1 MLTDFITTVFVLVD
15 DFCKIYAEYIKKRA
29 IESKPKVCRKPTR
42 VPEITESEIIT
53 IMLLYQRVGGR
64 DFKSFY
70 NYHLKE
76 SFKSAFPKLPTYE
89 RFIELRK
96 RVLPIMETLM
106 YCILKKNSD
115 ELYIDSTPIRVCNN
129 KRIHSHKVFKGLA
142 ARGKSTIGWFF
153 GFKLHICIDSEG
165 NLVSVTLT
173 RGNCDDRVPVEELL
187 KGFQGLVC
195 GDKGYLSQE
204 LFEKLLKKGI
214 KLITGIKNKF
224 MILKEKMVLRKRSLV
239 ESVFSCLK
247 RNFELEHSRH
257 RSVIGFLLH
266 I

>member
-1 MLTDFITTVFVLVD
+1 MQLVR
-15 DFCKIYAEYIKKRA
+15 YYSEY
-29 IESKPKVCRKPTR
+29 
-42 VPEITESEIIT
+42 
-53 IMLLYQRVGGR
+53 
-64 DFKSFY
+64 FKA
-70 NYHLKE
+70 L
-76 SFKSAFPKLPTYE
+76 
-89 RFIELRK
+89 
-96 RVLPIMETLM
+96 
-106 YCILKKNSD
+106 
-115 ELYIDSTPIRVCNN
+115 
-129 KRIHSHKVFKGLA
+129 
-142 ARGKSTIGWFF
+142 RGKSTIGWFF

-195 GDKGYLSQE
+195 GDKGYLSQK

-214 KLITGIKNKF
+214 RLITGMKNKLI
-224 MILKEKMVLRKRSLV
+224 ILKEKMILRKRSLV

-247 RNFELEHSRH
+247 RNFEFEHSRH